1 MIQAGTSRH
10 ACGGCAQAQCILFR
24 RYPDVLEPF
33 KYGGYPLLLAAV
45 TLPEDE
51 GDAPADGKAA
61 HFLSPEQAPL
71 LQVPPS
77 TWLSHVAGFWSHGPK
92 RAVHNVMPR
101 CNGVLVPDLGSWAIQ
116 GRPEHQGLIF
126 ARA

>member
-92 RAVHNVMPR
+92 GGAQCDAPLQWSPGTRSRVMGHTRSP
-101 CNGVLVPDLGSWAIQ
+101 
-116 GRPEHQGLIF
+116 
-126 ARA
+126 